1 MGIAADTASSESGRG
16 QFEVTLAHGDALKA
30 ADDTWLFKM
39 LAKGLAQRHGLAAT
53 FMAKPHLDDA
63 GNGLHLH
70 FSVLDQDGRNIFDNG
85 TAEGS
90 ALLLYAIAGCLDA
103 MEDTTLIFAPHQN
116 SYLRLVPGAH
126 APTSVCWAYE
136 NRTAAI
142 RVPESPNAARRIEHR
157 VAGGDTN
164 PYLLMAAILG
174 SALSGIENELEPPSP
189 ITGNAYELDGPS
201 LAPDWA
207 SAIARFKGSP
217 WMAQVFPALMI
228 NLMVRSKHQD
238 RLLTADLSD
247 GELID
252 LYFDR
257 V

>member
-39 LAKGLAQRHGLAAT
+39 LAKGLAQTHGLAAT
-53 FMAKPHLDDA
+53 FMAKPCPDDA

-70 FSVLDQDGRNIFDNG
+70 FSVLDQDGQNVFDNG
-85 TAEGS
+85 TPEGS
-90 ALLLYAIAGCLDA
+90 ALLRHAIAGCLQTMKEA
-103 MEDTTLIFAPHQN
+103 TLIFAPHQN
-116 SYLRLVPGAH
+116 SFLRLVPEAH
-126 APTSVCWAYE
+126 APTSICWAYE

-142 RVPESPNAARRIEHR
+142 RVPDSPNAARRIEHR

-164 PYLLMAAILG
+164 PYLLMATILG
-174 SALSGIENELEPPSP
+174 GALIGIEDELTPPAP
-189 ITGNAYELDGPS
+189 ISGNAYDQDCPS

-207 SAIARFKGSP
+207 TAIARFKKGRYMP
-217 WMAQVFPALMI
+217 RIFPALLI
-228 NLMVRSKHQD
+228 DLLGRSKEQD
-238 RLLTADLSD
+238 RRVTSDLSEED
-247 GELID
+247 LIE